1 METEKKADNII
12 FNEKTKINE
21 IDLKVDSKKKM
32 LDSLDEI
39 EANFYSLKKN
49 IDDCLDLFRQSIKG
63 GNIQRKLDAIS
74 EDNMQYYN
82 TSMRDVDYK
91 RDEINNELKEL
102 YNEKDRINDKIRKE
116 YRKDM
121 DSKMEKKES
130 RKDEI

>member
-39 EANFYSLKKN
+39 ETNFYSLKKN

-91 RDEINNELKEL
+91 RDEINNDL
-102 YNEKDRINDKIRKE
+102 IND
-116 YRKDM
+116 
-121 DSKMEKKES
+121 
-130 RKDEI
+130 